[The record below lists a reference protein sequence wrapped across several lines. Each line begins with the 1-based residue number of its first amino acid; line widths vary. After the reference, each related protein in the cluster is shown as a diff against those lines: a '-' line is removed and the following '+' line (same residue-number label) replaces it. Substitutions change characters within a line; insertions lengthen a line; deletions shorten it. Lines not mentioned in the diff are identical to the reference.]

1 MLLCLTVIV
10 CFVCPDSGFA
20 SPVMIFLSVTVK
32 SVRWMISEL
41 LFIWWCFDPMLADTD
56 DDFKKNVLPSAVT
69 DAKTVRRISPSR
81 VTISAAS

>member
-1 MLLCLTVIV
+1 
-10 CFVCPDSGFA
+10 
-20 SPVMIFLSVTVK
+20 
-32 SVRWMISEL
+32 MISEL